1 MSKQCCA
8 GQTTVHWRSL
18 RPRSVDGDDEKP
30 RLTTGWSK
38 TTLPGSFSSS
48 LSRSQEWA
56 EADVVVMML
65 SANILRACPTCK
77 LALQTTYGV
86 PSLWWSNYCQNAN
99 GYFGSAADETSN
111 GGLAGQISWA
121 KLRVKM
127 VLDYDKYSWYK
138 INVFVHW
145 QPHHSTI
152 LLFDTPPSLAAQV
165 PDQLFDGISR
175 KTTYDPFWIYT
186 HLLSEIVTLQDQMV
200 WNFRTKIRTIEKSRA
215 LIGEAQPD
223 FSELHDLARHSVHFL
238 ETFGLATKTINDI
251 LRDHAGLRISP
262 PPGRAN
268 APPVPGVRDQ
278 LSFFDNMLENLKHR
292 ATSNHQRLHNE
303 IQLSFNL
310 VTQRDAKVSLQLS
323 GAMQADGAATKSLTL
338 LASAFLPATFIC
350 AIFSMSFFS
359 NEPETG
365 WVVAGQ
371 IWIYFAF
378 AVPVT
383 VLTIALWRYGP
394 ALFVRKITGR
404 S

>member
-1 MSKQCCA
+1 
-8 GQTTVHWRSL
+8 
-18 RPRSVDGDDEKP
+18 
-30 RLTTGWSK
+30 
-38 TTLPGSFSSS
+38 
-48 LSRSQEWA
+48 
-56 EADVVVMML
+56 
-65 SANILRACPTCK
+65 
-77 LALQTTYGV
+77 
-86 PSLWWSNYCQNAN
+86 
-99 GYFGSAADETSN
+99 
-111 GGLAGQISWA
+111 
-121 KLRVKM
+121 M

-145 QPHHSTI
+145 QPFHSTV
-152 LLFDTPPSLAAQV
+152 LLFDTPAPLVTQI
-165 PDQLFDGISR
+165 PNQLFEGMSR
-175 KTTYDPFWIYT
+175 KTTHDPFWIYT
-186 HLLSEIVTLQDQMV
+186 HLLSEIVSLQDKMV
-200 WNFRTKIRTIEKSRA
+200 WDFRTKIRTIEKSRA
-215 LIGEAQPD
+215 LIGETQPD

-268 APPVPGVRDQ
+268 APPVPDVRDQ
-278 LSFFDNMLENLKHR
+278 LRFFDNMLENLKHR

-323 GAMQADGAATKSLTL
+323 GAMKADGAATKSLTL

-350 AIFSMSFFS
+350 AIFSMSFFT

-365 WVVAGQ
+365 WVVAEQ

-383 VLTIALWRYGP
+383 IVTIALWRYGP

-404 S
+404 G